1 MAITDKQMSSKADG
15 KDKWFS
21 ETAIWGHGSLVGRI
35 TVSGERLFYF
45 RYCNGEGVR
54 VTYPIGT
61 YGREGKE
68 GCMSLAQASVLA
80 KELAGLHKS
89 GIRDIREYLAS
100 EQARKLVERDLELV
114 QLQEERELK
123 AARVTVATLFE
134 HWLRVDLVNRKDQG
148 AEIKRMF
155 LKDVLPLIGDMAVE
169 DVKKGDVTRVIDT
182 ILGRGVNRMAKLILS
197 LIRQMFRFAV
207 DRDMLEHDPTASIRK
222 AKIGGRSTERDRV
235 LDDSEIKALA
245 SLLPSSGLISSTQ
258 LAIWICLST
267 CCRIGE
273 LLQARWADIDF
284 SEGVWVIP
292 AEHSKNGKPH
302 TVFLS
307 DFALAHFRK
316 LQALRGHAVWCF
328 VNRTQDGHVSTKT
341 VTKQISDRQK
351 SEGQAVFSNRSSKPQ
366 ALLLP
371 GGKWTPHD
379 LRRTGA
385 TIMTK
390 LGVLPEVA
398 ERCLNHTEEN
408 KVKRVYQRHNY
419 HKEMKEA
426 WAQLGEYI
434 ESLLIR

>member
-1 MAITDKQMSSKADG
+1 MAITDKQMSSKAES

-45 RYCNGEGVR
+45 RYCNADGVR
-54 VTYPIGT
+54 ATYPIGT

-80 KELAGLHKS
+80 KELASLHKS
-89 GIRDIREYLAS
+89 GIRDVRGYLES
-100 EQARKLVERDLELV
+100 EQARTLVERDLHLA
-114 QLQEERELK
+114 QLQEEIELK
-123 AARVTVATLFE
+123 ASRITVTALFE
-134 HWLRVDLVNRKDQG
+134 HWLKVDLVNRKDQG

-155 LKDVLPLIGDMAVE
+155 FKDVLPLIGEMAVE
-169 DVKKGDVTRVIDT
+169 DVKKGDVTRVVDI

-207 DRDMLEHDPTASIRK
+207 DRDMVEHDPTASIRK

-235 LDDSEIKALA
+235 LDDNEIKILA
-245 SLLPSSGLISSTQ
+245 TLLPSSGLIHSTQ

-273 LLQARWADIDF
+273 LLQARWVDIDF
-284 SEGVWVIP
+284 EEGVWVIP
-292 AEHSKNGKPH
+292 AEHNKNSKPH
-302 TVFLS
+302 TIFLS
-307 DFALAHFRK
+307 DFALKQFQQLYQLK
-316 LQALRGHAVWCF
+316 SHAVWCF
-328 VNRTQDGHVSTKT
+328 VNRSKDGHVSTKT

-351 SEGQAVFSNRSSKPQ
+351 SVDQAIFSNRSSKPQ

-385 TIMTK
+385 TIMTR

-426 WAQLGEYI
+426 WAQLGTYI
-434 ESLLIR
+434 EQRL

>member
-1 MAITDKQMSSKADG
+1 MAITDKQMSSKAED

-45 RYCNGEGVR
+45 RYCNSEGTR

-68 GCMSLAQASVLA
+68 GCMSLAQASVLTKA
-80 KELAGLHKS
+80 LASLHKS
-89 GIRDIREYLAS
+89 GIRDVREHLAS
-100 EQARKLVERDLELV
+100 EQARQLVERDLQLV
-114 QLQEERELK
+114 QLQEERALK
-123 AARVTVATLFE
+123 AARIVVSTLFE
-134 HWLRVDLVNRKDQG
+134 HWLSVDLVNRKDQG

-155 LKDVLPLIGDMAVE
+155 LKDVLPLIGNMAVE
-169 DVKKGDVTRVIDT
+169 DIKKGDITKVVDAV
-182 ILGRGVNRMAKLILS
+182 LGRGVNRMAKLILS

-207 DRDMLEHDPTASIRK
+207 DRDMIEHDPTASIRK

-235 LDDSEIKALA
+235 LDDAEIKTLA
-245 SLLPSSGLISSTQ
+245 TLLPSSGLISSTQ
-258 LAIWICLST
+258 LAIWICLGT

-273 LLQARWADIDF
+273 LLQAKWSDIDF
-284 SEGVWVIP
+284 DEGVWVIP

-302 TVFLS
+302 TIFLS
-307 DFALAHFRK
+307 DVALKQFQQLYQLK
-316 LQALRGHAVWCF
+316 SHAVWCF
-328 VNRTQDGHVSTKT
+328 ANRSQDGHVSTKT

-351 SEGQAVFSNRSSKPQ
+351 AESQAVFSNRSSKPQ

-419 HKEMKEA
+419 HKEMREA
-426 WAQLGEYI
+426 WAQLGDYI
-434 ESLLIR
+434 EKLL